1 MNKLYKII
9 LISFLFITILLVC
22 INKFEKE
29 TFVNIVK
36 PTNKIVI
43 FYHICELG
51 NWDQIVNEQL
61 DLIKSSGLYNIIE
74 SINIGFLGEKKHILP
89 YLNNKI
95 KLVYHSDNKTEYE
108 MPTVNKIMEFC
119 EKEEHEYYILY
130 IHSKGVTKLTTNKKE
145 KYNGQHYWRK
155 YMNYWN
161 ITKHKI
167 CIEQLNKGFYTV
179 GINCWGDHYSGNFWW
194 ANSIYIKNNLKYL
207 KHKDDKGMQAEFWLL
222 TQKKPNKHICL
233 VDKVYDSRRHDLSG
247 LYSFKI
253 KPTDYGKLNIK
264 IF

>member
-1 MNKLYKII
+1 MKII
-9 LISFLFITILLVC
+9 CFILIVIIIIFFAIY
-22 INKFEKE
+22 NKKE
-29 TFVNIVK
+29 TFLSKTKNI
-36 PTNKIVI
+36 NKIVI

-51 NWDQIVNEQL
+51 NWKEIVDEQL

-74 SINIGFLGEKKHILP
+74 SINIGFLGEKKNILP

-95 KLVYHSDNKTEYE
+95 KLVYHSDNKNEYE

-119 EKEEHEYYILY
+119 EKEKNEYYILY
-130 IHSKGVTKLTTNKKE
+130 IHSKGVTKLTKNKKV

-161 ITKHKI
+161 IYKHKI

-179 GINCWGDHYSGNFWW
+179 GINCFDNHYSGNFWW

-207 KHKDDKGMQAEFWLL
+207 KYKDDNGMQSEFWLL
-222 TQKKPNKHICL
+222 GNKTPNKHICL
-233 VDKVYDSRRHDLSG
+233 VEKAYFSNRHDLSG

-253 KPTDYGKLNIK
+253 KPKDYGILKIK